1 MFNRAFKTNLFVCI
15 LLTLF
20 TPLSFAYETVVPR
33 YALVIGN
40 TNYKF
45 SPLKNPANDARDMAS
60 TLRSLRYQVTTGY
73 DQNPSQLRKLVA
85 DFYKT
90 IKEKDAISLFYY
102 AGHAIQSD
110 NINYLMPVNA
120 SISSYERLKSQALS
134 TNELLSSL
142 RQSSSKQNIIILDAC
157 RNNPFKVTKKNSRG
171 MSISDNKL
179 LNLPRGL
186 APVEAPTGT
195 LIAYSTEPGNTAS
208 DGNGRNGTYT
218 ASLLRHISKS
228 ETAEALFKKVRRDVL
243 AATQNQQTPWEHS
256 SLVETFYFIPPSNEE
271 IPDIIS
277 F

>member
-1 MFNRAFKTNLFVCI
+1 MFNRVFKTNLFGCI
-15 LLTLF
+15 LLILF

-40 TNYKF
+40 SDYTF

-60 TLRSLRYQVTTGY
+60 ILRSLRYQVTVGY
-73 DQNPSQLRKLVA
+73 DQNPAQLRQLVA